1 MFELG
6 SGVLVP
12 LLVLVLALVCAT
24 LAGVINFY
32 VRLLWHTDR
41 LGSIKV
47 RGQKFELINSIKF
60 ISQMA
65 VLVHFD
71 WLLLPRRFMIYG
83 RELNE

>member
-1 MFELG
+1 M
-6 SGVLVP
+6 P

-60 ISQMA
+60 ISQVA

>member
-12 LLVLVLALVCAT
+12 LLVLVLAT

-47 RGQKFELINSIKF
+47 RGQKIELIKF
-60 ISQMA
+60 ISQVA

-71 WLLLPRRFMIYG
+71 WLPLPKRFMIYG
-83 RELNE
+83 RKLNE